1 MHLYIMSQFL
11 TKSCFITEKVVIICC
26 QLFEIN
32 AFLDVRG
39 GGGGGGGGFR
49 GNLEFLGWFEK
60 GRLKKIVALG
70 GPKI

>member
-32 AFLDVRG
+32 AFLGVRG
-39 GGGGGGGGFR
+39 GGGGGGGGGGEVTWKFGNFR
-49 GNLEFLGWFEK
+49 L
-60 GRLKKIVALG
+60 I
-70 GPKI
+70 